1 MHVLRDHNSL
11 SDQAVPFKK
20 ILQMATRI
28 QVFFSQNCR
37 LLNSL
42 TDLPFRNGIY
52 KEPINQHICLSLS
65 LSLSQQTAASS
76 ASPLFLS
83 RGRKQAL
90 SAMAGRLASRR
101 RRRIDHRTSPA
112 A

>member
-1 MHVLRDHNSL
+1 MIKTLVLRDHSSL

-20 ILQMATRI
+20 ICRWQV
-28 QVFFSQNCR
+28 VFFQNCR

-52 KEPINQHICLSLS
+52 KEPISRQISVPLALPFSAAAAPLLSS
-65 LSLSQQTAASS
+65 SAVAASS
-76 ASPLFLS
+76 LS
-83 RGRKQAL
+83 HGHR
-90 SAMAGRLASRR
+90 ASRR
-101 RRRIDHRTSPA
+101 RRIDRSTTSPA

>member
-20 ILQMATRI
+20 NLQMATRI

-101 RRRIDHRTSPA
+101 RRRIDHRTLPA

>member
-1 MHVLRDHNSL
+1 MIKTLVLRDHSSL

-20 ILQMATRI
+20 ICRWQV
-28 QVFFSQNCR
+28 VFFQNCR

-52 KEPINQHICLSLS
+52 KEPISRQISVPLALPF
-65 LSLSQQTAASS
+65 SS
-76 ASPLFLS
+76 AAPLQALLFLNRS
-83 RGRKQAL
+83 RKLL
-90 SAMAGRLASRR
+90 SAMAGVWRLGAGGSTAS
-101 RRRIDHRTSPA
+101 SA